1 MKKVPLMGGASPPGG
16 KKEKNARTENI
27 DAEEQE
33 IFPVSFGAWA
43 H

>member
-1 MKKVPLMGGASPPGG
+1 MKKVPLMGGASPPVG
-16 KKEKNARTENI
+16 KNNNARTENI